1 MIETNHKLN
10 GGYTGKGNYLW
21 GAALTLAWKSLVT
34 DIIKEPIQINSTD
47 PTARAIT
54 NNFN

>member
-47 PTARAIT
+47 PIALAIT